1 MTTEH
6 TQRLVIR
13 VSRNSLAFSTSDG
26 HDVTFERYPLRSSI
40 SLAANMREA
49 LKQVPLLQ
57 NGFYR
62 VKVIT
67 DAPILM
73 TPVDLFREEEKEEL
87 YHHTFTQQQQVAVVH
102 SVVPELNAVA
112 IFTIQKDLRQ
122 VLTDQ
127 YGSVSVLPLMIP
139 VWQHL
144 YQKSFTS
151 KNGKLY
157 GYFHDRKLEVFSFGQ
172 NRFKFYNSFAVN
184 EYADALYFLLA
195 TWKLLGFAPQQDELH
210 LYGDIPEKE
219 QFVEQASQYV
229 KRIFVN
235 NPSGEFNR
243 APVTQIENMPYDMML
258 QYLRRS

>member
-1 MTTEH
+1 MTTDH

-13 VSRNSLAFSTSDG
+13 TSRNSLAFSTTDG
-26 HDVTFERYPLRSSI
+26 QGVTFEHYPLKSSI

-49 LKQVPLLQ
+49 LRQSPLLQ
-57 NGFYR
+57 KSFHR

-67 DAPILM
+67 DAAMLM
-73 TPVDLFREEEKEEL
+73 TPVDLFREEDKEEL
-87 YHHTFTQQQQVAVVH
+87 YFHTFTRHQQISVVH

-112 IFTIQKDLRQ
+112 VFSIQKDLRQ

-127 YGSVSVLPLMIP
+127 YGTVNVQPLMIP

-157 GYFHDRKLEVFSFGQ
+157 GYFHDQKLEVFSFGQ
-172 NRFKFYNSFAVN
+172 NRFKFYNSFSVN
-184 EYADALYFLLA
+184 EHTDALYYMLA
-195 TWKLLGFAPQQDELH
+195 TWKLLGLAPQQDELH
-210 LYGDIPEKE
+210 LYGDIPERDQLIE
-219 QFVEQASQYV
+219 TASQYV